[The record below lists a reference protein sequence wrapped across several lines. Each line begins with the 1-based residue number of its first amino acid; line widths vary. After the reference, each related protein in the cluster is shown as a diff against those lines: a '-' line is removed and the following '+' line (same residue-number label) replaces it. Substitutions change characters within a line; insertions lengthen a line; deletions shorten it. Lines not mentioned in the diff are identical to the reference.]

1 MKTLRRFAA
10 VAACLCAAAL
20 HAEDNVL
27 LIQTGPQGFIVWHT
41 EGKSRISDD
50 EALEVMA
57 SARPG
62 GGEEVMT
69 AHGPARGYELP
80 AGVLIRLPE
89 AKSDKALLVDRDAC
103 GHIQMW
109 HAEGETQLSD
119 GELTEIVMSAL
130 PEGGKRLT
138 LGNRYV
144 KAFVTPLGITAT
156 LWKIPGKT
164 TP

>member
-1 MKTLRRFAA
+1 MKTLRRI
-10 VAACLCAAAL
+10 AAAL
-20 HAEDNVL
+20 ACLIAPALQAEDNVL
-27 LIQTGPQGFIVWHT
+27 LIQTGPQGFTVWHT

-57 SARPG
+57 SARPEG
-62 GGEEVMT
+62 GDEVAT
-69 AHGPARGYELP
+69 ALGPARGYELP

-89 AKSDKALLVDRDAC
+89 ARSDKALLVDRDAC
-103 GHIQMW
+103 GHIHMW

-119 GELTEIVMSAL
+119 AELTEIVMSAL

-138 LGNRYV
+138 LGSRYV
-144 KAFVTPLGITAT
+144 KGFITPLGVTAT
-156 LWKIPGKT
+156 LWKIPGR

>member
-10 VAACLCAAAL
+10 IAACLGAAAL

-41 EGKSRISDD
+41 EGKSQLTED

-57 SARPG
+57 SARPE
-62 GGEEVMT
+62 GGEEVAT
-69 AHGPARGYELP
+69 ALGPARGYALP

-89 AKSDKALLVDRDAC
+89 ARSDKALLADRDAC
-103 GHIQMW
+103 GHIQLW
-109 HAEGETQLSD
+109 HAEGETRLSD
-119 GELTEIVMSAL
+119 AELTEIVMSAL

-138 LGNRYV
+138 LGDRYV
-144 KAFVTPLGITAT
+144 KGFVTPLGVTAT
-156 LWKIPGKT
+156 LWKVPGK
-164 TP
+164 